1 MNKFTASA
9 DRIQT
14 LFIQRVLYNRTDSHK
29 EIHML
34 IYSKDFFF
42 LSFLYWA
49 PIDPLSKSSPAI
61 TYHPWRC
68 LTQPRLNPG
77 EILPYAL
84 GGNATLA

>member
-42 LSFLYWA
+42 SFIYWA
-49 PIDPLSKSSPAI
+49 PIDPSALSKSSPASSNYSEI
-61 TYHPWRC
+61 IFSGLIRC
-68 LTQPRLNPG
+68 KHFL
-77 EILPYAL
+77 
-84 GGNATLA
+84 